1 MRKTCSIRLLL
12 FGILFTAVCS
22 LVLGFL
28 MGTRKNWNSY
38 EQRISLLQEKNESL
52 LSQQEAL
59 EEERNLAESLNVVEP
74 YEYILLA
81 EDGYVAVYHADKK
94 TLFSST
100 DILINRLP
108 EDLQNEIMNG
118 KCISNE
124 EQLYNFLE
132 NYSS

>member
-1 MRKTCSIRLLL
+1 
-12 FGILFTAVCS
+12 
-22 LVLGFL
+22 
-28 MGTRKNWNSY
+28 MGTRKNWDSY

-52 LSQQEAL
+52 LSQQEIQ
-59 EEERNLAESLNVVEP
+59 EEEYDLAESLNVVEP

-100 DILINRLP
+100 DILIDSLP
-108 EDLQNEIMNG
+108 EDLQNEIMDG